1 MIRLILYQFNYSKK
15 ILFGTIPLL
24 LVSSVLV
31 GTSLIGIHSAS
42 KNAITAIQLF
52 QMLIFFGGLTLFFI
66 VSNIIQFLID
76 IFKK

>member
-42 KNAITAIQLF
+42 KTR
-52 QMLIFFGGLTLFFI
+52 
-66 VSNIIQFLID
+66 
-76 IFKK
+76 